1 MKSEW
6 RISEEYIGIGN
17 ERHASYGVYR
27 LKDKDDDDLAYNREE
42 LGRWFD
48 DRALAEDVARIMNEE
63 EQTC

>member
-6 RISEEYIGIGN
+6 RVTANPIGGQMM
-17 ERHASYGVYR
+17 YGVYR
-27 LKDKDDDDLAYNREE
+27 LRDKDALDHSGNRES